1 MIPSKSTINN
11 NLKSSWN
18 PWKIYVKKFIFS
30 KFARLQAYI
39 RQLYY
44 QMNSFTGIFQLHFKP
59 PPLSNF
65 EEPPT
70 HVLNTCEKPCCKQLF
85 SKETCLKSE
94 EICCVDSKEKAA
106 KNEL

>member
-1 MIPSKSTINN
+1 MKSPYLKNNPFPIETWAPFHEMIPSKSTINN

-44 QMNSFTGIFQLHFKP
+44 QMNSFTGIFQ
-59 PPLSNF
+59 
-65 EEPPT
+65 ED
-70 HVLNTCEKPCCKQLF
+70 
-85 SKETCLKSE
+85 
-94 EICCVDSKEKAA
+94 ICCVNSKEKT
-106 KNEL
+106 N